1 MKHWGKLTNV
11 SLMVAAGLMTLAACG
26 GGTEEAATP
35 SSQST
40 VRLVAQ
46 SDGIQA
52 ADEHTEPSL
61 CDSLSAEEIGA
72 AFGGKF
78 VVSDAYGEETNCIYN
93 LESVSGAKFEVARLI
108 IETLPGSRYE
118 TTKGWEGNSGI
129 TFDYLEGLG
138 QEAYVINDAEV
149 WVLTTSTRVPN
160 WWPAGEVMSVKVA
173 TQLITASSV
182 ELPISLD
189 EVRACVIDL
198 AGKLV
203 ARVES

>member
-1 MKHWGKLTNV
+1 MKYWGKLTNV

-40 VRLVAQ
+40 VRMAAQ

-52 ADEHTEPSL
+52 AEEQTEPSL

-72 AFGGKF
+72 AFGDKF
-78 VVSDAYGEETNCIYN
+78 VVSYALGEETNCIYN
-93 LESVSGAKFEVARLI
+93 LESVSGAKFEVAKLI
-108 IETLPGSRYE
+108 IETLPGSSYQRM
-118 TTKGWEGNSGI
+118 KGWEGNSGI

-138 QEAYVINDAEV
+138 QEAYIINDIEV
-149 WVLTTSTRVPN
+149 WVLTTSTRVPD
-160 WWPAGEVMSVKVA
+160 WWPAGEAMSVKVA
-173 TQLITASSV
+173 TQLITASGV

-189 EVRACVIDL
+189 EIRACAIDL

-203 ARVES
+203 ARVKS